1 MLEFL
6 RILRA
11 LALFGVFLLPM
22 FTWAQSTATGT
33 RYFARHPATGNEFA
47 APDNPFS
54 SAAAACNR
62 SYQAA
67 VSQWGLVGS
76 PSVTGLT
83 CTVTG
88 TTNNGASPFNYS
100 YTIRTDTGPI
110 VLACPSA
117 GSDRSI
123 NLTLGYTHDP
133 SGDTSATRLDIPGTY
148 MAIRSAGSMCASG
161 GGSTCSVQ
169 IDTATPPSAVW
180 ISAAPNAQGLYRVSV
195 DQRVTYTGT
204 SCTPNA
210 NEKVLTDS
218 SDAGPACDGSF
229 GTVNGKPVCV
239 PSDMANRNKVQGTT
253 GTGNVPRQVGNPT
266 AGSNGGLP
274 VGSRTPSGGTGNN
287 DGGPT
292 TPLDG
297 SPAPLNQPLPN
308 TPVGTVTGSIDVE
321 VDVET
326 CGLPGKP
333 PCKMDETGTPDGV
346 PEGVYGPKVDAV
358 ADEIAGNRGT
368 IAGDSDKSFFSS
380 WNLFFS
386 APPVVACEPVALPE
400 HRGVSMGELNPCP
413 VVDGVRTVMA
423 YIWALAALYL
433 CLRMVRQVI

>member
-1 MLEFL
+1 MSEFL

-11 LALFGVFLLPM
+11 LALYGVFLLPM
-22 FTWAQSTATGT
+22 FTWAQGSASCTQWKYTSNSGVYTGGWKATAQEACTSTAD
-33 RYFARHPATGNEFA
+33 ALN
-47 APDNPFS
+47 
-54 SAAAACNR
+54 
-62 SYQAA
+62 AA
-67 VSQWGLVGS
+67 VPSRFYTGVLVGS
-76 PSVTGLT
+76 LPVCRLTFVTVPPGGS
-83 CTVTG
+83 G
-88 TTNNGASPFNYS
+88 TDGDSNPQTQVGSCSLP
-100 YTIRTDTGPI
+100 
-110 VLACPSA
+110 CPSA
-117 GSDRSI
+117 GTERTI
-123 NLTLGYTHDP
+123 NFTLGYTHDP
-133 SGDTSATRLDIPGTY
+133 SGDTSATGLDIPGTY
-148 MAIRSAGSMCASG
+148 MAARSAGSVCASG
-161 GGSTCSVQ
+161 GGSVCSAQ

-204 SCTPNA
+204 SCTQTPN
-210 NEKVLTDS
+210 ERVLTESTDS
-218 SDAGPACDGSF
+218 GPACDGAF
-229 GTVNGKPVCV
+229 GVVNGRPVCV
-239 PSDMANRNKVQGTT
+239 PSDLSSRNTVQGST
-253 GTGNVPRQVGNPT
+253 GTTTAPRQAGNPT

-274 VGSRTPSGGTGNN
+274 LGSRTPSGGSGNN
-287 DGGPT
+287 DGGPVS
-292 TPLDG
+292 PIDG
-297 SPAPLNQPLPN
+297 SPAPLNQPLPS
-308 TPVGTVTGSIDVE
+308 TPVTTVTGSIDVE

-386 APPVVACEPVALPE
+386 APPVVACEPVVLPE